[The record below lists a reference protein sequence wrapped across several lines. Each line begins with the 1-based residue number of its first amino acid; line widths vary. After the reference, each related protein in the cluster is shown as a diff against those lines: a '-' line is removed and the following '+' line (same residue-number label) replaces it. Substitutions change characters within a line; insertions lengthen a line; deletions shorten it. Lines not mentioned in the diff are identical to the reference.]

1 MNRAWL
7 FIGNFARTW
16 REKGIWTAL
25 RLVRKKVYEQNLN
38 LFYELRATGVEL
50 YLPEGWFVA
59 VVSSP
64 DDAAVGLLLK
74 AGGESELGYFHRN
87 AVAYVLCIGD
97 EVVAHHWHF
106 PKSPLA
112 QWLGP
117 DAAYVG
123 KALVKPEWRRQ
134 GINAKLLTFTATH
147 LPVGSRIVL
156 EVEPTNVS
164 SQKSLIKAGCVL
176 LGRLQTT
183 ECFARLIR
191 VRLEGSP
198 LPAHRTLN
206 RQPPFERHL

>member
-7 FIGNFARTW
+7 FMGDLARTW
-16 REKGIWTAL
+16 RKKGIWTAFS
-25 RLVRKKVYEQNLN
+25 LVRKRIFEQNLN
-38 LFYELRATGVEL
+38 LFYELRATGAEPD
-50 YLPEGWFVA
+50 LPEGWFVA
-59 VVSSP
+59 VVPSP
-64 DDAAVGLLLK
+64 DDAAIGLLLK
-74 AGGESELGYFHRN
+74 AGGHSELGYFHRN
-87 AVAYVLCIGD
+87 AVAFVMCIGD

-106 PKSPLA
+106 PNHPLA

-123 KALVKPEWRRQ
+123 KALVKPEWRGQ

-147 LPVGSRIVL
+147 LHAGSRIVL

-183 ECFARLIR
+183 ECFARLIS

-206 RQPPFERHL
+206 R

>member
-7 FIGNFARTW
+7 FMENLMRIW
-16 REKGIWTAL
+16 REKGVWTAF
-25 RLVRKKVYEQNLN
+25 RLVRKRIFEQNLN
-38 LFYELRATGVEL
+38 LFYELRVTNAEPN
-50 YLPEGWFVA
+50 LPEGWFVE
-59 VVSSP
+59 VLSSP
-64 DDAAVGLLLK
+64 DAAAVGLLIK
-74 AGGESELGYFHRN
+74 AGGESEMGYFNRN

-97 EVVAHHWHF
+97 EVVAHRWHF
-106 PKSPLA
+106 PKHPLA

-123 KALVKPEWRRQ
+123 KSLVKPEWRGQ

-156 EVEPTNVS
+156 EVDPTNIS

-206 RQPPFERHL
+206 R